1 MISPPEDGKRC
12 KYFFDRLNKKLYVFV
27 ACPDLKT
34 IYRSKEDTNRL
45 PGRNQRGE
53 LEHQIEEN
61 LDLVYNKRPINVQYS
76 TTKGNQINLT
86 LESVD
91 FLLGREFVLFIYSGK
106 GCKAEHNLFKSM
118 QQVEEIPPQDI
129 ESAYIIQ
136 IKEEDFEVQDY
147 NVLIEQ
153 IGKNVRHRLYNINLE
168 DIYNKIINEATKDFL
183 CMVGLLL
190 DRNIDKKIR
199 AGLLYKIKQIV
210 RNQVS
215 FEDLKQR
222 QEHQIELWGNID
234 TNSQI
239 ENYIVNK
246 DNEPDA
252 ETGKARD
259 SKLIKIFDKIDSEL
273 MENQPQM
280 KVFSMVYVFYFYNL
294 KILNRDINLYRNRNS
309 YRNRCSEIQML
320 AGNLPEELPWCRE
333 IKQKASELSSCI
345 NDISED
351 SIKSKPNDVKNRL
364 GDMLKKVKYMLN
376 KVKKIPQRDINDED
390 IRHIVKVLELRCE
403 GLLDGGVEAT
413 QERLEKLGRFADFNY
428 VAYTIY
434 KRFKDDLSE
443 LKSRLKDIVER
454 YYNSGDFPTPQDLL
468 SELNIKGIVESD
480 NDRNAAR
487 KAGSNFKKSYAER
500 VERLIK

>member
-1 MISPPEDGKRC
+1 MVQI
-12 KYFFDRLNKKLYVFV
+12 FFDRPNKKLYVFV

-76 TTKGNQINLT
+76 TTEGNQINLT

-106 GCKAEHNLFKSM
+106 GCKAEHNLFESM
-118 QQVEEIPPQDI
+118 QRVEEIPPQDI

-136 IKEEDFEVQDY
+136 IKEENFEVQGF
-147 NVLIEQ
+147 NKLIER
-153 IGKNVRHRLYNINLE
+153 ISKNVRDRLRLYNINLE
-168 DIYNKIINEATKDFL
+168 DIYSKIINEATKDFL
-183 CMVGLLL
+183 CMIGLLL
-190 DRNIDKKIR
+190 DRSVDKKIR

-210 RNQVS
+210 INRVS
-215 FEDLKQR
+215 FEDLRQR
-222 QEHQIELWGNID
+222 QEHQIEFVDDID
-234 TNSQI
+234 TNPQI
-239 ENYIVNK
+239 AKHIVNK

-280 KVFSMVYVFYFYNL
+280 KVFSMVYIFYFFHL
-294 KILNRDINLYRNRNS
+294 KTLNYDINS
-309 YRNRCSEIQML
+309 YRNRCSEIHML
-320 AGNLPEELPWCRE
+320 AGNLPEELPGCRE

-364 GDMLKKVKYMLN
+364 GDMLKKVEYMLN
-376 KVKKIPQRDINDED
+376 KVEKILQSDINDKD
-390 IRHIVKVLELRCE
+390 IRHIVLKLKSKCE

-468 SELNIKGIVESD
+468 FELDIKGIVESD

-500 VERLIK
+500 VERLIN